1 MTVLFADMK
10 DFTSL
15 SERMDPEEMD
25 SLMNQVFTTFE
36 AIVRRHGGTVEKY
49 IGDALVAVFGVPS
62 IHEDDPARAVN
73 AALDILDEISRINA
87 SISENSASIGFRI
100 GINTGLITTGRRGE
114 HDVVTGHAMSVA
126 SRLESE
132 ARVNSVLVSE
142 TTLKHCDAEF
152 VFSEPVALKVK
163 GKSDEIIAFEVTGRN
178 ERPVD
183 DDSVFVGRK
192 EILDTILRR
201 FLRHEPGET
210 DGFVLSGEAG
220 MGKSRLA
227 AQLVGKFRQLPDFR
241 SPVLYARA
249 MRYRPQP
256 FAVVLDLLS
265 SYFGLDG
272 LKDRSEIE
280 AAVRERSSV
289 EARTVAGF
297 ADLVTGESKSH
308 DNEAFVLLYLVVKDV
323 VKRYASEPYPPL
335 LLVDNLRFMDRHS
348 RDFFRFFLKNADIK
362 PFFILTD
369 RHPDPGIQEVFEALE
384 TVQLHPLS
392 REEAIELI
400 QETCPPSGRPDGCRA
415 GMNNEM
421 LNSILDNSQG
431 NPLFIREYIR
441 FVAENRDAGTLPTT
455 IQNIF
460 LTSIDPYDPP
470 MRDLLKKLSVFA
482 HSFSVADASHIHE
495 RTDGDSRM
503 VEPALSFF
511 ARESILV
518 REDDLYM
525 FKHDV
530 FKKALYNSI
539 LNYNKRILHR
549 VIGELM
555 VQKGNPHPL
564 RLLLHLIRAEE
575 YDKAASSLWEIS
587 GLTGNLEYLPS
598 IDVLL
603 DKVRDDDA
611 DTYFRLLFVKS
622 AILFNHG
629 MSDEADL
636 LLNDIIDL
644 AVRRHSPMYAGS
656 AYHLLTAYNMNAYCF
671 EKARYCGTNALAYYR
686 SADTPV
692 HRVQNLM
699 EIMASSEMLRNDREE
714 VDRLLQEIEE
724 SETFGSLPEST
735 VQLSVSKAEHL
746 LMRGEYQEARK
757 LLTPQI
763 TDLPRESDNW
773 LNAHLML
780 GIANFHRCDWREL
793 IRVGHAILEDPSR
806 HYANISRI
814 NAQIAIGHHF
824 LGDDKSAAQRLQQA
838 EFTGSQVKN
847 VFGVLDAYRTLS
859 ECYLIMGN
867 QEKAEEFAE
876 IGVGIGLR
884 HSATY
889 PVLTL
894 LMVLAEIAMDE
905 ERSDEDRPDR
915 AKFLVSE
922 AGLLIDR
929 GVLLRNRDVALY
941 HYFRSRLAEDPVETE
956 AAANAARLTLRREM
970 ACIGN
975 DELVAAFMHVRSFGK
990 ISKDLLVDPRNLEN
1004 EVLAEVDTA
1013 DLPPF
1018 SCLSRESG

>member
-1 MTVLFADMK
+1 MPGDRNLRDGDRRNVTVLFADMK

-73 AALDILDEISRINA
+73 AALDVLDEISRINA
-87 SISENSASIGFRI
+87 SMPDSSASIGFRI

-132 ARVNSVLVSE
+132 ARVNSVLVSQ
-142 TTLKHCDAEF
+142 TTREYCDTDF
-152 VFSEPVALKVK
+152 VFSEPLKLKVK
-163 GKSDEIIAFEVTGRN
+163 GKSDQIIAFEVTERN
-178 ERPVD
+178 ERPAD

-201 FLRHEPGET
+201 FLHHKPGDT
-210 DGFVLSGEAG
+210 DGFVLSGDAG
-220 MGKSRLA
+220 IGKSRLA
-227 AQLVGKFRQLPDFR
+227 SQLAGKIRQLPDFR

-265 SYFGLDG
+265 GYFALDRFE
-272 LKDRSEIE
+272 DRSEIE
-280 AAVRERSSV
+280 SAVQEQSSV
-289 EARTVAGF
+289 EPRTAAGF
-297 ADLVTGESKSH
+297 ANLVAGESKSH
-308 DNEAFVLLYLVVKDV
+308 DNEAFVLLYLVLKDV

-335 LLVDNLRFMDRHS
+335 LLVDNLHFMDRHS

-369 RHPDPGIQEVFEALE
+369 RHPDPGVQEIFSALE
-384 TVQLHPLS
+384 PVLLPPLS
-392 REEAIELI
+392 RDEATLLVE
-400 QETCPPSGRPDGCRA
+400 ETCPPGLLSGCPDGLSS
-415 GMNNEM
+415 ETVS
-421 LNSILDNSQG
+421 SILDNSQG
-431 NPLFIREYIR
+431 NPLFIREYVR
-441 FVAENRDAGTLPTT
+441 FVAENRDTGALPTT

-470 MRDLLKKLSVFA
+470 MRDLLKRLSVFA
-482 HSFSVADASHIHE
+482 HSFGTADAVHVQE
-495 RTDGDSRM
+495 ATDGDPRI

-511 ARESILV
+511 TRESILV

-525 FKHDV
+525 FKYDV

-555 VQKGNPHPL
+555 VQKGSPQPL

-575 YDKAASSLWEIS
+575 YDQATNSLWQVT
-587 GLTGNLEYLPS
+587 GLTGNIEYLPY

-603 DKVRDDDA
+603 DKVGDDDV
-611 DTYFRLLFVKS
+611 DTYLNLLSVKS
-622 AILFNHG
+622 AILFNNG

-636 LLNDIIDL
+636 LLKNIIDL
-644 AVRRHSPMYAGS
+644 AVRQHSPMYAGN
-656 AYHLLTAYNMNAYCF
+656 AYHLLTAYNTKAYCF

-686 SADTPV
+686 ATDTPPY
-692 HRVQNLM
+692 RVQNLM
-699 EIMASSEMLRNDREE
+699 EIMASSEMLRNRQEE
-714 VDRLLQEIEE
+714 VDQIVREIEGGPA
-724 SETFGSLPEST
+724 FGTQPESA
-735 VQLSVSKAEHL
+735 VQLSVFKADHH

-763 TDLPRESDNW
+763 PDLPRESGNW
-773 LNAHLML
+773 LSAHLML
-780 GIANFHRCDWREL
+780 GIANFHLCDWREL
-793 IRVGHAILEDPSR
+793 MRVDLAILEGPSR
-806 HYANISRI
+806 HYANISQI

-838 EFTGSQVKN
+838 EFTSSQVN
-847 VFGVLDAYRTLS
+847 NDFDILDAHRTLS
-859 ECYLIMGN
+859 ECYLIMGDH
-867 QEKAEEFAE
+867 EKAGEFAK

-894 LMVLAEIAMDE
+894 LMVLTEIAMDKDHGNE
-905 ERSDEDRPDR
+905 ARF
-915 AKFLVSE
+915 FLSE

-941 HYFRSRLAEDPVETE
+941 HYFRSRLA
-956 AAANAARLTLRREM
+956 
-970 ACIGN
+970 
-975 DELVAAFMHVRSFGK
+975 
-990 ISKDLLVDPRNLEN
+990 
-1004 EVLAEVDTA
+1004 
-1013 DLPPF
+1013 
-1018 SCLSRESG
+1018 